1 MKRQLIIGLMAGL
14 TIFGNASGAL
24 AASVSE
30 DAYQDARQA
39 VLNRQL
45 VDENQVK
52 QRGDEY
58 ASSFLSALAQV
69 GQVYEQAFRQ
79 GVNDGLQGHPAQ
91 PGGDDVAVTAYQRGF
106 ARGQN
111 FRSGNQPAPSD
122 GEVTTNGG
130 MADNQLPEESGP
142 DSSEYPLKHPS
153 PAQAAFIARI
163 AKDAQR
169 IGAEFD
175 LYPSIIIAQAA
186 LESNWGTSD
195 LARKPY
201 HNLFGVKGAFQTR
214 SVLQP
219 TVEFDKEGHRHEI
232 KDYFRWYDNDY
243 QSLHDYAQT
252 LEDPLY
258 DGVHRRAAKSYR
270 QATHALLG
278 RYATDPHYDRKL
290 NEIISNFQ
298 LTKYDHQ
305 PQRTAM
311 HRPAVF
317 KEPPMAPTSSH
328 EVKASRVH
336 HPHRVTWLSILG
348 GAGSAGAITLLR
360 RFALVK

>member
-14 TIFGNASGAL
+14 TVFGNASGVL

-30 DAYQDARQA
+30 DAYQDAKQA

-45 VDENQVK
+45 VDENQVR

-58 ASSFLSALAQV
+58 ASAFLLALAQV

-79 GVNDGLQGHPAQ
+79 GVSDGLRGRLAQ
-91 PGGDDVAVTAYQRGF
+91 QGGDDVAAVAYQRGF
-106 ARGQN
+106 ARGQD
-111 FRSGNQPAPSD
+111 FRSGNQPVPND
-122 GEVTTNGG
+122 GEGTTNKG
-130 MADNQLPEESGP
+130 MADNRLPESGP

-153 PAQAAFIARI
+153 PDQAAFIDRI

-195 LARKPY
+195 LAREPY

-270 QATHALLG
+270 LATHALLG

-317 KEPPMAPTSSH
+317 KEPPMAPASSH
-328 EVKASRVH
+328 EVKASRAH
-336 HPHRVTWLSILG
+336 HPHRITWLSILG